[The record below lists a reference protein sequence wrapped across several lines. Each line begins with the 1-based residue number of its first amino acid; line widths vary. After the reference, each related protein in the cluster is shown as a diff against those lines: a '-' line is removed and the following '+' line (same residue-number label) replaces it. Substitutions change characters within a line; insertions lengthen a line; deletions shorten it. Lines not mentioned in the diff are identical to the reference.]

1 VLGAALIV
9 RVGVALALPNAVWP
23 DEIFQTQEQ
32 AHRLAFGDGLV
43 PWEFRVGARSWLLPG
58 VLAAVFR
65 AAGRSYL
72 VVGTLA
78 LAGVS
83 LIPVAACFRAVAER
97 GDRVVPAV
105 IAALIV
111 GGWFELIYFGPKAL
125 NEVVAAH
132 LLCGGVFAL
141 RPGVAPPRRLAGAG
155 VLVGLALG
163 LRIHL
168 APAVGVLVVLAWV
181 RARRRAVAF
190 VGAIVVVLLALGVLD
205 WITWGA
211 PFASYATTIR
221 TNLVEGV
228 AQRYGVA
235 PWWAYFTAVA
245 GAWRAGG
252 LIVAALALVGAR
264 RDPWPL
270 VIALVVIASHA
281 AIDHKEYRF
290 AVPAIALVVYAAGL
304 GAGELAARVRWPVAA
319 GASLAWC
326 AMSWWLA
333 ASLSTRTT
341 TLGIAL
347 APPAWQF
354 ASQRGGLVAMR
365 RAGEL
370 EPLCGVGLVGI
381 PWFLTGGYTWLDR
394 SVPLEELHTPAEL
407 GSETGAL
414 DALLAPA
421 SIAPPAPYARTGC
434 DAGICVWHRPG
445 ACTRPAHDLRDFTP
459 P

>member
-1 VLGAALIV
+1 MTRRAWIALLAVLGGALIV
-9 RVGVALALPNAVWP
+9 RVAVALALPSAVWP

-58 VLAAVFR
+58 VLGALFR
-65 AAGRSYL
+65 ATGRSYL
-72 VVGTLA
+72 VAETLA
-78 LAGVS
+78 LAVVS

-97 GDRVVPAV
+97 GDRVVPA
-105 IAALIV
+105 A
-111 GGWFELIYFGPKAL
+111 
-125 NEVVAAH
+125 
-132 LLCGGVFAL
+132 
-141 RPGVAPPRRLAGAG
+141 PRRLTGAGA
-155 VLVGLALG
+155 LVGLALG

-168 APAVGVLVVLAWV
+168 APAVVMLAVLAFV
-181 RARRRAVAF
+181 RARRRAVSF

-221 TNLVEGV
+221 TNLIQGV

-235 PWWAYFTAVA
+235 PWWAYFAAIA
-245 GAWRAGG
+245 GAWRAAG
-252 LIVAALALVGAR
+252 LIVVALALVGAR

-270 VIALVVIASHA
+270 AIALVVLASHA

-347 APPAWQF
+347 APPTWQF

-365 RAGEL
+365 RAGQL

-394 SVPLEELHTPAEL
+394 SVPLEELHAPAEL
-407 GSETGAL
+407 ASETGAL

-421 SIAPPAPYARTGC
+421 SIALPAPYVRAGC

-445 ACTRPAHDLRDFTP
+445 ACTKPAHDLRDFAP